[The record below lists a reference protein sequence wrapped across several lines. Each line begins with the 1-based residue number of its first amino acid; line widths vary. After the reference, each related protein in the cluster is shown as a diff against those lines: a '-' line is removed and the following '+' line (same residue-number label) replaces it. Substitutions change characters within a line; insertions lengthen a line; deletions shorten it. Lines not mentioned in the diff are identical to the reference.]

1 MRSDALRLSSED
13 YDYIMQYKDA
23 KSKPLDMLRDKY
35 PMSNTRFYQIWKGK
49 VVCTNTWN
57 SSLANPGNDIPISV
71 VVGEKKKR
79 KSKSKST
86 RISDQPLINK
96 DLDVVTSSLYEI
108 EKLGGISGAKKET
121 IPPVILQETEDVLE
135 LHNRS
140 QKEQKKVRASGQI
153 LASKLIVP

>member
-49 VVCTNTWN
+49 V
-57 SSLANPGNDIPISV
+57 
-71 VVGEKKKR
+71 
-79 KSKSKST
+79 
-86 RISDQPLINK
+86 
-96 DLDVVTSSLYEI
+96 I

>member
-1 MRSDALRLSSED
+1 MRSDAVRLSSED
-13 YDYIMQYKDA
+13 YDYIIQYKDA
-23 KSKPLDMLRDKY
+23 KSKPLDMLRDKF
-35 PMSNTRFYQIWKGK
+35 PMSNSRFYRIWKGK
-49 VVCTNTWN
+49 EVCTNTWN

-96 DLDVVTSSLYEI
+96 DLDAVTSSLCET
-108 EKLGGISGAKKET
+108 EKIGGISEAKKET

-135 LHNRS
+135 LHKRS
-140 QKEQKKVRASGQI
+140 RKDIEKIRASGRT
-153 LASKLIVP
+153 LTSKLSVP

>member
-1 MRSDALRLSSED
+1 MRSDAIRLSSED

-49 VVCTNTWN
+49 EVCTNTWN

-71 VVGEKKKR
+71 VAGEKKKR

-86 RISDQPLINK
+86 CISDQPLINK
-96 DLDVVTSSLYEI
+96 DLDAVTSSLCET
-108 EKLGGISGAKKET
+108 EKIGRISETKKET
-121 IPPVILQETEDVLE
+121 TPPVTSQKTEDVLE
-135 LHNRS
+135 LHKRN
-140 QKEQKKVRASGQI
+140 QKDIEKIRASGRT
-153 LASKLIVP
+153 LVSKLSVP

>member
-35 PMSNTRFYQIWKGK
+35 PMSNTH
-49 VVCTNTWN
+49 
-57 SSLANPGNDIPISV
+57 
-71 VVGEKKKR
+71 
-79 KSKSKST
+79 
-86 RISDQPLINK
+86 
-96 DLDVVTSSLYEI
+96 VVTSSLYEI